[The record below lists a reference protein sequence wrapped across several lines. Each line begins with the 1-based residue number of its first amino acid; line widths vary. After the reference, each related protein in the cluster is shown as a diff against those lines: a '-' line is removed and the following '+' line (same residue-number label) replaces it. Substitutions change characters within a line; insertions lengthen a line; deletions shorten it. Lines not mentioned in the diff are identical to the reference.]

1 MEKLK
6 RIESLDW
13 LRGFMAIA
21 IMLYHLTGWIFKITW
36 EADSILGKFGIYS
49 VSIFFILSGLSMAIV
64 YNRYIVNIQS
74 SVFFIVRRIFRIW
87 PLLWI
92 CIVLVIVPFILKNG
106 ITGISEPWKIFINM
120 TTLFGFID
128 PSNYINAGA
137 WSIGNEMVYYALTP
151 LIIIIFNKKKIFGNI
166 FALFTFIVS
175 LVFAFHIMDNSK
187 SLSDQWTLYINPF
200 NNFSLYVIGIAIY
213 YNFRKIRLNNYVF
226 WSLGIISI
234 LIFTL
239 YPISGD
245 QINLVTKF
253 NRVVFIL
260 ASIILVLFFYK
271 IPVEIESK
279 IPKFLKYIF
288 EKFGIATYGIY
299 LLHPV
304 VLLYW
309 RNMLERINI
318 SNQYITFFGCVVLT
332 IVGALI
338 SFNLIESKIMA
349 IGKKITSTKA

>member
-187 SLSDQWTLYINPF
+187 SLWMVCTTTADAATGGCY
-200 NNFSLYVIGIAIY
+200 
-213 YNFRKIRLNNYVF
+213 FR
-226 WSLGIISI
+226 
-234 LIFTL
+234 
-239 YPISGD
+239 
-245 QINLVTKF
+245 
-253 NRVVFIL
+253 
-260 ASIILVLFFYK
+260 
-271 IPVEIESK
+271 
-279 IPKFLKYIF
+279 
-288 EKFGIATYGIY
+288 
-299 LLHPV
+299 
-304 VLLYW
+304 
-309 RNMLERINI
+309 
-318 SNQYITFFGCVVLT
+318 
-332 IVGALI
+332 
-338 SFNLIESKIMA
+338 
-349 IGKKITSTKA
+349 